1 MNGEQAGRG
10 WLGVFGGLCLVL
22 LLTFTAFGAAVPILP
37 QLIKGPLGAPSFA
50 VGSAFALSAVAAL
63 LSRPYLGRLA
73 QQAGSR
79 RVMLAGAVLAALVG
93 GAYALD
99 ASGGHSAGLA
109 GLLATRVLMGIAEA
123 AVFTA
128 GSLWAVALAPVSRRG
143 QLVGLYG
150 LAMWGG
156 WTLGPVVGQLLLENV
171 GYGGVWVAHAVLPA
185 LAAVVLACLPARA
198 AGRDSGQAAS
208 RKLLPPPVIL
218 PGTALALAAVGYS
231 ALSGFVVLH
240 LAARGVGGGPLAL
253 SLFGAAY
260 IVVRLVAGRLPDRAG
275 AGRVAVAC
283 GLTEAVGLLLLAGA
297 GSVWVA
303 GLGAVVMGAGFT
315 LLYPSLAL
323 LVINRSAESERGAA
337 LGAYTSFW
345 DLGLGAAGLV
355 TGAIAS
361 VSLPDVFVVG
371 AAAAVAA
378 AATGHLAG
386 RRRGG
391 PQRIPAF
398 PAAPGNTEGTGRRSR
413 AAG

>member
-1 MNGEQAGRG
+1 VVNGEQAERG
-10 WLGVFGGLCLVL
+10 WLSVFGGLCLVL

-37 QLIKGPLGAPSFA
+37 QLIEGPLHAPSFA

-99 ASGGHSAGLA
+99 ATGGHGAGLG

-143 QLVGLYG
+143 QLVGIYG

-171 GYGGVWVAHAVLPA
+171 GYGGVWIAHAVLPA
-185 LAAVVLACLPARA
+185 LAAVVLTCLPARA
-198 AGRDSGQAAS
+198 AGRNAGQAAS

-283 GLTEAVGLLLLAGA
+283 GLTEAVGLLLLAVA
-297 GSVWVA
+297 GSAWMA

-371 AAAAVAA
+371 AVAAVAA
-378 AATGHLAG
+378 AGTGHLAG

-391 PQRIPAF
+391 QRQAPAL
-398 PAAPGNTEGTGRRSR
+398 PATSR
-413 AAG
+413 HT